1 MSCPNEIHEQALEH
15 IMQYLKGTYNLALCF
30 RAPADSTMLHAMQT
44 SADASHWAPDG
55 KSNWGVV
62 TMMNGGPVTFQGKKM
77 SCVPLST
84 GEGELVAGSH
94 AGRIMVYETAVREA
108 MGAPLALPRI
118 LQQDSTAAIAME
130 NNHMSTS
137 MTKHIRVKY
146 LFLRDLVLRKEV
158 NVVYCPTA
166 ELLADFFTKPLD
178 RVTFLYFRDQMMVV
192 LPDAILAK
200 RNIPNMDVIASKKK
214 KAVTFSPNVLG
225 AHPTTQ

>member
-1 MSCPNEIHEQALEH
+1 
-15 IMQYLKGTYNLALCF
+15 
-30 RAPADSTMLHAMQT
+30 
-44 SADASHWAPDG
+44 
-55 KSNWGVV
+55 
-62 TMMNGGPVTFQGKKM
+62 
-77 SCVPLST
+77 
-84 GEGELVAGSH
+84 
-94 AGRIMVYETAVREA
+94 
-108 MGAPLALPRI
+108 
-118 LQQDSTAAIAME
+118 
-130 NNHMSTS
+130 MSTS

-146 LFLRDLVLRKEV
+146 LFLRDLVQRKEV
-158 NVVYCPTA
+158 HVVYCPTA